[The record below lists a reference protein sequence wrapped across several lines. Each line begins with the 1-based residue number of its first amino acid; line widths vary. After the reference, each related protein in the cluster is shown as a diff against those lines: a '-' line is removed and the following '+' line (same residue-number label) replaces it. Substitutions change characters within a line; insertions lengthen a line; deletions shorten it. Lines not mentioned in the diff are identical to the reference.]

1 MRSRIFLTA
10 IGILM
15 VLAAFA
21 QPTVITNLTL
31 EEYVNDYLLGNG
43 IQATNIT
50 YSGAP
55 IQIGVLENGIANG
68 LPIEAG
74 LVLST
79 EAATNLD
86 CSPGFIEFGEGINGE
101 PDLLTI
107 ANSVP
112 PLIGQN
118 FNVNGVLDV
127 CILEFDFVATG
138 DTMSFNYIFGSD
150 EYLTFVNTQYND
162 IFAFFLSGPGI
173 TGPYASPAGFPNG
186 AINIASLPNTTP
198 PLPITI
204 SSVNNIANS
213 EYYIDHAAGS
223 PNDIPTCLNGNTVS
237 LRAVSEV
244 LCGETYHIK
253 LAIADGS
260 DTALASYVMLEAG
273 SFESTTVVE
282 VALSID
288 VGGDNLFEDCGEG
301 LLTFTRPVD
310 TDIEQES
317 MVLIDY
323 SGTAIN
329 GEDFTLL
336 PDTIIFPIGVYTLSF
351 PLDAFEDGVA
361 EGVENVTMQI
371 VNIAACDG
379 IGVTSYF
386 EFTITDEPEPLV
398 VNDVTVNFCN
408 GVPVEL
414 IPSIEG
420 GYGVF
425 SYEWSNNDTDETI
438 FVTEFSNTTYSVI
451 VSDTCGMSPDD
462 GVFTLVGWPALEL
475 ELVGDVISNGQVELG
490 CDEFGSIDLITTGGS
505 GDFSYYWYNQNGNNL
520 FGFEQNLFVGSWNG
534 DFTINVDVTD
544 ESCGNV
550 ETLTINQVILLP
562 PMFLTLPQTL
572 QVNCGTL
579 QSLTVGI
586 EGGQAPYQ
594 YNWYVDNVFQSNA
607 ATYNFTALNDATIAC
622 VINDACGQEQ
632 AVFLELTVLTPE
644 VVVSSPTLFE
654 GTCVDEFN
662 ITANA
667 AGGSGGITY
676 QWSDAT
682 GVFSTEQAITYQSD
696 VDVVLTV
703 TATDICGT
711 QATSTTAIQIV
722 NPMLVVDLGQNIF
735 ASCIDV
741 TEIEPMITGGVEPFE
756 FQWFVADTAY
766 SNTQSIN
773 IQSYETMVVVLQVTD
788 VCGQFDE
795 DNTIYFVPD
804 IPIDVTVVP
813 DTLICF
819 GDFIST
825 AATAVGGEGG
835 FTYYWP
841 ELDREGETQTVG
853 PLRDTTLFVVAT
865 DICGKTG
872 IGSVDIDVQR
882 LIVSFL
888 SEEIETNLYQF
899 TSTTNIDCTDCL
911 YDWNFGDGSSALERD
926 PLHEF
931 DGRFEYTTQLVVTSE
946 IGCQGF
952 YHAPVVVPILLY
964 VPNAFTPDQ
973 DGINDFFQV
982 YTSGI
987 DEFSIQIFNRWGEV
1001 VFASLDPN
1009 AIWDGSH
1016 QNGDYYVP
1024 NGTYVW
1030 LIEINGVNFD
1040 ARKETGTVTILR

>member
-1 MRSRIFLTA
+1 MVVTA
-10 IGILM
+10 L
-15 VLAAFA
+15 A
-21 QPTVITNLTL
+21 QPTMTTNLTL

-50 YSGAP
+50 YTGSPLQLA
-55 IQIGVLENGIANG
+55 VVENGIANG

-74 LVLST
+74 LVLSSD
-79 EAATNLD
+79 AATNLD
-86 CSPGFIEFGEGINGE
+86 CSPGFIEFGTGVNGE
-101 PDLLTI
+101 PDLLAI

-118 FNVNGVLDV
+118 FNVGGVFDV

-138 DTMSFNYIFGSD
+138 DTMSFNYVFGSD

-204 SSVNNIANS
+204 SSVNNITNS

-244 LCGETYHIK
+244 VCGETYHIK

-273 SFESTTVVE
+273 SFQSTTVVE

-398 VNDVTVNFCN
+398 VNDVSVNFCN

-414 IPSIEG
+414 VPSIEG

-425 SYEWSNNDTDETI
+425 SYDWSNGDTDETI
-438 FVTEFSNTTYSVI
+438 VVTEFANTTYSVI
-451 VSDTCGMSPDD
+451 VSDTCGMLPDE
-462 GVFTLVGWPALEL
+462 GEFTLIGWPALEL
-475 ELVGDVISNGQVELG
+475 ELTGDVINNGQVELD
-490 CDEFGSIDLITTGGS
+490 CNEFGSIGVETTGGS
-505 GDFSYYWYNQNGNNL
+505 GDFSYYWYDDNGNNL
-520 FGFEQNLFVGSWNG
+520 FGFEDLFVGSWNG
-534 DFTINVDVTD
+534 NITINVDVTD
-544 ESCGNV
+544 EACGNV
-550 ETLTINQVILLP
+550 ETLSINQVILFP
-562 PMFLTLPQTL
+562 AMFLSL
-572 QVNCGTL
+572 QQALTVDCGTL
-579 QSLTVGI
+579 QSLSVGI
-586 EGGQAPYQ
+586 EGGQAPFQ
-594 YNWYVDNVFQSNA
+594 YTWYLNNNFQTN
-607 ATYNFTALNDATIAC
+607 TPIFNFTAADDATVDC
-622 VINDACGQEQ
+622 VVTDGCGQTQ
-632 AVFLELTVLTPE
+632 TVTLVLTVISPE

-667 AGGSGGITY
+667 AGGSGAITY
-676 QWSDAT
+676 QWTDGS
-682 GVFSTEQAITYQSD
+682 GIISNEQAITYQSD
-696 VDVVLTV
+696 VDVELTV
-703 TATDICGT
+703 TATDMCGT
-711 QATSTTAIQIV
+711 QATSTTVIQIV
-722 NPMLVVDLGQNIF
+722 NPLLVVDLGENIF
-735 ASCIDV
+735 ASCVDV
-741 TEIEPMITGGVEPFE
+741 TTIDPIITGGVEPFD

-766 SNTQSIN
+766 SNNQSIDV
-773 IQSYETMVVVLQVTD
+773 QSYETMVVVVQVTD
-788 VCGQFDE
+788 ACGQFDE

-825 AATAVGGEGG
+825 SASAVGGEGG

-853 PLRDTTLFVVAT
+853 PLRDTTLFVIAT

-882 LIVSFL
+882 LQVSFV

-899 TSTTNIDCTDCL
+899 TTTTNLDCTDCL
-911 YDWNFGDGSSALERD
+911 YEWDFGDGSSAQERD

-931 DGRFEYTTQLVVTSE
+931 DGRFEYTTQLVVTSP
-946 IGCQGF
+946 IGCQGL

-973 DGINDFFQV
+973 DGINDYFQV
-982 YTSGI
+982 FVSGV
-987 DEFSIQIFNRWGEV
+987 DEFSIQIFDRWGEV
-1001 VFASLDPN
+1001 VFASEDPN

-1016 QNGDYYVP
+1016 KQGDYYVP

-1040 ARKETGTVTILR
+1040 ARKQTGTVTILR